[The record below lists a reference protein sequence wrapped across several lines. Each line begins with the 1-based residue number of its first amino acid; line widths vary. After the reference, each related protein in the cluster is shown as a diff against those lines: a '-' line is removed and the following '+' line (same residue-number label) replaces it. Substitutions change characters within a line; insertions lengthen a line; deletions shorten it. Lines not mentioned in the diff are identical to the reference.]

1 MKLKQQTGFSLV
13 ELLIALA
20 ILAILIGVTFQS
32 VQLLIESD
40 RNMKEQQ
47 AALQN
52 LQRAFMY
59 MERDLRQIMPRPV
72 NNGFAQQAAIT
83 QADNALIEFTKGG
96 NPDLG
101 WELRKTGQMR
111 SSLQR
116 VLYKLDGK
124 ALIRSSWSLVDHPSL
139 DKPVSEALMTEVKAL
154 KIEFKQAGS
163 DDWNAEP
170 SSTELPQAIA
180 INLEHEVFGEIR
192 RIFPVYIR

>member
-1 MKLKQQTGFSLV
+1 MKQSAGFSLV

-47 AALQN
+47 LALQN
-52 LQRAFMY
+52 MQRAFMY
-59 MERDLRQIMPRPV
+59 IERDLRQIVPRPV
-72 NNGFAQQAAIT
+72 NDGFAQQAAIT

-101 WELRKTGQMR
+101 WQLRKTGQMR

-124 ALIRSSWSLVDHPSL
+124 NLIRSTWSLVDHPSQ
-139 DKPVSEALMTEVKAL
+139 DKPVSEALMTQVRSF

-163 DDWNAEP
+163 EDWNAEP
-170 SSTELPQAIA
+170 NSADLPQAIA
-180 INLEHEVFGEIR
+180 INLEHEVFGQIR

>member
-1 MKLKQQTGFSLV
+1 MKQSAGFSLV

-20 ILAILIGVTFQS
+20 ILAILMGVTFQS

-40 RNMKEQQ
+40 RNMKEQLS
-47 AALQN
+47 ALQN
-52 LQRAFMY
+52 IQRAFMY
-59 MERDLRQIMPRPV
+59 IERDLRQIVPRPV
-72 NNGFAQQAAIT
+72 NDGFAQLAAIA

-101 WELRKTGQMR
+101 WQLRKTGQMR

-124 ALIRSSWSLVDHPSL
+124 NLVRSTWGLVDHPSQ
-139 DKPVSEALMTEVKAL
+139 DKPVSEVLMTQVKAF
-154 KIEFKQAGS
+154 KIEFKQAGA
-163 DDWNAEP
+163 DNWNADP

-180 INLEHEVFGEIR
+180 ISLEHEVFGEIR
-192 RIFPVYIR
+192 RVFPVYIR

>member
-1 MKLKQQTGFSLV
+1 MKQSAGFSLV

-20 ILAILIGVTFQS
+20 ILAILMGVTFQS

-47 AALQN
+47 LALQN
-52 LQRAFMY
+52 MQRSFMY
-59 MERDLRQIMPRPV
+59 IERDLRQIVPRPV
-72 NNGFAQQAAIT
+72 NDGFAQQAAIT

-96 NPDLG
+96 NADLG
-101 WELRKTGQMR
+101 WQLRKTGQMR

-124 ALIRSSWSLVDHPSL
+124 NLIRSTWSLVDHPSQ
-139 DKPVSEALMTEVKAL
+139 DKPVSEALMTQVKAF

-163 DDWNAEP
+163 EDWNAEP
-170 SSTELPQAIA
+170 SSTDLPQAIA
-180 INLEHEVFGEIR
+180 INLEHEVFGQIR

>member
-20 ILAILIGVTFQS
+20 ILAILIVVTFQS

-47 AALQN
+47 ATLQN

-72 NNGFAQQAAIT
+72 NDGFAQQAAIT
-83 QADNALIEFTKGG
+83 QADNALIEFTKG

-101 WELRKTGQMR
+101 WELRKNR
-111 SSLQR
+111 SKCAVAYS
-116 VLYKLDGK
+116 
-124 ALIRSSWSLVDHPSL
+124 
-139 DKPVSEALMTEVKAL
+139 
-154 KIEFKQAGS
+154 
-163 DDWNAEP
+163 
-170 SSTELPQAIA
+170 
-180 INLEHEVFGEIR
+180 VFCIS
-192 RIFPVYIR
+192 

>member
-1 MKLKQQTGFSLV
+1 MKQSAGFSLV

-47 AALQN
+47 LALQN
-52 LQRAFMY
+52 MQRAFMY
-59 MERDLRQIMPRPV
+59 IERDLRQIVPRPV
-72 NNGFAQQAAIT
+72 NDGFAQQAAIT

-101 WELRKTGQMR
+101 WQLRKTGQMR

-124 ALIRSSWSLVDHPSL
+124 NLIRSTWSLVDHPSQ
-139 DKPVSEALMTEVKAL
+139 DKPVSEALMTQVRSF

-163 DDWNAEP
+163 EDWNAEP
-170 SSTELPQAIA
+170 NSTDLPQAIA
-180 INLEHEVFGEIR
+180 INLEHEVFGQIR

>member
-1 MKLKQQTGFSLV
+1 MKQSAGFSLV

-47 AALQN
+47 LALQN
-52 LQRAFMY
+52 MQRAFMY
-59 MERDLRQIMPRPV
+59 IERDLRQIVPRPV
-72 NNGFAQQAAIT
+72 NDGFAQQAAIT
-83 QADNALIEFTKGG
+83 QADNVLIEFTKGG

-101 WELRKTGQMR
+101 WQLRKTGQMR

-124 ALIRSSWSLVDHPSL
+124 NLVRSTWSLVDHPSQ
-139 DKPVSEALMTEVKAL
+139 DKPVSEALMTQVKAF

-163 DDWNAEP
+163 EDWNAEP
-170 SSTELPQAIA
+170 NSTDLPQAIA
-180 INLEHEVFGEIR
+180 INLEHEVFGQIR